1 MSQQLKKITLLSNAL
16 DVKELRKAL
25 AAIDLKNAT
34 KEELAAV
41 QTQVNQII
49 QTLTV
54 DDTSLD
60 TLQEIIT
67 FIKANKT
74 LLDNLAIDNILGL
87 RTALDAKAETTAL
100 TALESSIREE
110 LTTLENDFTAA
121 INTVNANVEKVKT
134 DLSAI
139 MTADKNELKESISK
153 EATDRAEANSEI
165 IFGAKT
171 KPESIPTYNEETHV
185 VGDVVVDAEGNLCI
199 VEETSPATTK
209 FPLK

>member
-100 TALESSIREE
+100 TALETNIREE

-121 INTVNANVEKVKT
+121 INTVNANIEKVKT
-134 DLSAI
+134 DLSGV
-139 MTADKNELKESISK
+139 MTADKNELKTSITK
-153 EATDRAEANSEI
+153 ETTDRTAANSEI
-165 IFGAKT
+165 VFGSKT
-171 KPESIPTYNEETHV
+171 KPESIPTYDETSHV
-185 VGDVVVDAEGNLCI
+185 IGDIVVDAEGNLCI
-199 VEETSPATTK
+199 VEDAPASQSK